1 MRGGDTIMLAGGAV
15 SQLRLHPLNLVKLA
29 LAKGMR
35 QLNFVV
41 QFSMVLAPART
52 FLLLLMQVSAIIKR
66 RKNNGNFNS
75 TNMD

>member
-1 MRGGDTIMLAGGAV
+1 MEIAGGAA

-52 FLLLLMQVSAIIKR
+52 FFAFVNAGFG
-66 RKNNGNFNS
+66 NN
-75 TNMD
+75 